1 MIQSYFNKNLL
12 EIVLKNNLIVYIH
25 VVNVDLITEIICLP
39 NFWQRK
45 ENTAFAKIQSF

>member
-1 MIQSYFNKNLL
+1 MIQSYFNKNLFG
-12 EIVLKNNLIVYIH
+12 IVLKMYLIVYIH

-45 ENTAFAKIQSF
+45 ENTAFGKIQSF